1 MGRMSARGA
10 KVSVAAVRRRAVAV
24 TATVAMLALVAC
36 SVSTPRHGF
45 TAGGRGATGLQAGAA
60 GGSPAGGA
68 GADAAGAGGGPA
80 AGAAAVGAPT
90 GGAAGGSAGVGAAR
104 SGSGGAGAP
113 GGAASAAS
121 ATPSGGGAPT
131 TGITKD
137 TITISAIA
145 GFSGNYGAILT
156 EIYDN
161 GFGTW
166 LDDVNA
172 HGGIFGRK
180 VVAKKVDN
188 HDTVEGG
195 VSACKEIQGNG
206 SYLAVSIVGFGGA
219 DVSAADCLDRAGIT
233 TLGLNLSAFTP
244 GWRHVYSAGDATK
257 QTRPLASYI
266 RDVIGDHG
274 KIAVFHTDDPLNTAA
289 RGGLV
294 SEMQRL
300 GMNLVHEETVAPNQ
314 SSFVAELS
322 RTRDSGAT
330 TVALVVNTNEVLGIL
345 RDGKTIAYQPHW
357 TGTYWDID
365 ENTAAARALFEGV
378 KALRNYSSTNSP
390 AFSTYASK
398 AKATGHGN
406 VVNSTN
412 MALYGIGLLTGQVLQ
427 NAGPN
432 PTADGLPG
440 AAEKLVNYNNQ
451 ITMALSFGPGV
462 RVADVGMWP
471 IQCCNPDNTW
481 QGIGDA
487 KTVF

>member
-1 MGRMSARGA
+1 MSARLHARVTLPLAG
-10 KVSVAAVRRRAVAV
+10 RRRVLSVIGGA
-24 TATVAMLALVAC
+24 ATLALVAC

-45 TAGGRGATGLQAGAA
+45 TAAGRGGTGLQAGAPGA
-60 GGSPAGGA
+60 GGGAGPGSDAAGPGVGGGAGAGTVGAATAGGA
-68 GADAAGAGGGPA
+68 GGAPGAAAGVRTGSGGSGRTGGPA
-80 AGAAAVGAPT
+80 AGAGA
-90 GGAAGGSAGVGAAR
+90 S
-104 SGSGGAGAP
+104 
-113 GGAASAAS
+113 
-121 ATPSGGGAPT
+121 PSGGGAPAV
-131 TGITKD
+131 GVTKD
-137 TITISAIA
+137 AITISAIA

-172 HGGIFGRK
+172 HGGIYGRK

-233 TLGLNLSAFTP
+233 TLGLNLSAFSP
-244 GWRHVYSAGDATK
+244 GWRHVFSAGDATK

-266 RDVIGDHG
+266 RNVIGDHG

-294 SEMQRL
+294 AEMQRL

-314 SSFVAELS
+314 GSFVAELS

-345 RDGKTIAYQPHW
+345 RDAKTIAYQPNW

-365 ENTAAARALFEGV
+365 ENTAAARTLFEGIR
-378 KALRNYSSTNSP
+378 ALRNYSSTNSP
-390 AFSTYASK
+390 AFATYASK

-440 AAEKLVNYNNQ
+440 AIEKVVNYNNQ
-451 ITMALSFGPGV
+451 VTMALSFGPGV

-487 KTVF
+487 KTAF

>member
-10 KVSVAAVRRRAVAV
+10 KVSVAAVRGRTVPVLCAAAAVVMA
-24 TATVAMLALVAC
+24 AC

-45 TAGGRGATGLQAGAA
+45 TAGRGSTGLQAGAA
-60 GGSPAGGA
+60 GAGNGPGAGGA
-68 GADAAGAGGGPA
+68 GGDTAGAQVAASTGAGPVGATGGGPA
-80 AGAAAVGAPT
+80 GRASAAVGSR
-90 GGAAGGSAGVGAAR
+90 GGTAVGVSGGGGGST
-104 SGSGGAGAP
+104 GAGAP
-113 GGAASAAS
+113 GGG
-121 ATPSGGGAPT
+121 PVVGV
-131 TGITKD
+131 TKD

-172 HGGIFGRK
+172 HGGIYGRK

-195 VSACKEIQGNG
+195 VSACKEIQNNG

-219 DVSAADCLDRAGIT
+219 DVSAADCLERAGIT
-233 TLGLNLSAFTP
+233 TLGLNLSAFSP
-244 GWRHVYSAGDATK
+244 SWHRVFSAGDATK

-294 SEMQRL
+294 AEMQRL

-314 SSFVAELS
+314 SSFVAELT

-345 RDGKTIAYQPHW
+345 RDGKTLGYQPNW

-390 AFSTYASK
+390 AFATYSSK
-398 AKATGHGN
+398 AKATGHGS

-412 MALYGIGLLTGQVLQ
+412 MALYGIGLLVGQVLQ
-427 NAGPN
+427 NTGPN
-432 PTADGLPG
+432 PTVEGLP
-440 AAEKLVNYNNQ
+440 AAIEKILNYNNQ
-451 ITMALSFGPGV
+451 VTMALSFGPSV
-462 RVADVGMWP
+462 RVAEVGMWP
-471 IQCCNPDNTW
+471 IQCCNSDNTW

-487 KTVF
+487 KTAF